1 MEWKSSERLSEE
13 HIQSIFA
20 EMDEKGNG
28 WITRK
33 EIEKRFIRFGLVDP
47 SFFSHEP

>member
-1 MEWKSSERLSEE
+1 MEKRSFVEWKSSDRLTDA

-28 WITRK
+28 WITSR
-33 EIEKRFIRFGLVDP
+33 EIEKRFIRFGL
-47 SFFSHEP
+47 